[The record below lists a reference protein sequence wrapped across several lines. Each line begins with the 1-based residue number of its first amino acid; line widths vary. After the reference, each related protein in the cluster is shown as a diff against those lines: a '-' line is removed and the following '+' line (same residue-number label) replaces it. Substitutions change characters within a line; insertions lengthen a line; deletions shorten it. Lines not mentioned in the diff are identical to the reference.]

1 MPVQKQLVYGFR
13 IMIIV
18 HRFVQEDIG
27 HKPVTEGE
35 FKNKK
40 DRSFPEDG
48 RSFFLLFFVKYDIK
62 VSAN

>member
-1 MPVQKQLVYGFR
+1 
-13 IMIIV
+13 MIIV

-27 HKPVTEGE
+27 HRSMIKGE